1 MLTVNKNKKKSD
13 DFWATMPLD
22 DLAFGNAMDCDFTLR
37 AYHLL
42 KREMEEKHVHHVYNN
57 LLKDIQVILG
67 MVENLGI
74 QVDFDYLE
82 VLDQELQKELKALGE
97 KLQSLVPKG
106 HGEVNPNSTIE
117 MASVLFT
124 SDGFDL
130 RPTSFSEKTQMP
142 QISEEHLTS
151 VKEDTDN
158 QDAIN
163 FIETLLKYKYRAKQ
177 HKTYVKGV
185 QAALEY
191 NEDGRI
197 YSQYNFA
204 TVVTG
209 RLSCSTYSAGKK
221 KKGVSFHTLPR
232 ESDSDTINIR
242 KLMRADGDRAF
253 LAADFSQ
260 AELRVL
266 AQCCKDANLIEAF
279 NTGQDLH
286 RYTASLVFGKEPE
299 KVTKEERQIAKSVS
313 FLIVYGG
320 GPNKL
325 AQQIGKSISYC
336 KGIFAAYEQSFP
348 KVFKW
353 INQVHKMIRQ
363 NGYAVSLFG
372 RRRHLPNIKSPL
384 KKYQYRALRQGMNFV
399 IQSSASDLMLH
410 SIKRLHRYRDLTG
423 LDFDILAT
431 VHDSVEVQCDPKDI
445 EKVAT
450 LLKVVLT
457 MTDDLLPA
465 YGIDFVVPF
474 EVDVEVGTSFGHLTE
489 AQFSE
494 KGKLLNAQEIQS
506 FIEDAQNCNFN

>member
-1 MLTVNKNKKKSD
+1 MLTVTSNKPKD
-13 DFWATMPLD
+13 EDFWANMPLD

-37 AYHLL
+37 AYHVL
-42 KREMEEKHVHHVYNN
+42 RQEMKEKYVNFVYDN
-57 LLKDIQVILG
+57 LLKDILVILG
-67 MVENLGI
+67 MVENQGI
-74 QVDFDYLE
+74 KVDEDYLK
-82 VLDQELQKELKALGE
+82 VLDQQLQDELQTLLS
-97 KLQSLVPKG
+97 KLQDLSPT
-106 HGEVNPNSTIE
+106 ESINPNSTAE

-124 SDGFDL
+124 SEGYDL
-130 RPTSFSEKTQMP
+130 KPVMFSEKTQMP
-142 QISEEHLTS
+142 QISEEHLTEVLKS
-151 VKEDTDN
+151 TKN
-158 QDAIN
+158 KDATEFIN
-163 FIETLLKYKYRAKQ
+163 TLLKYKYRSKQ

-185 QAALEY
+185 EAALEY

-232 ESDSDTINIR
+232 ESENDAVNIR
-242 KLMRADGDRAF
+242 KLMRADGDKVF

-266 AQCCKDANLIEAF
+266 AQCCKDENLIEAF
-279 NTGQDLH
+279 NSGQDLH
-286 RYTASLVFGKEPE
+286 RYTASLVFGKKPE
-299 KVTKEERQIAKSVS
+299 DVTKEERQIAKSVS

-325 AQQIGKSISYC
+325 SQQIGKSITYC
-336 KGIFAAYEQSFP
+336 KGIFSAYEQSFP

-353 INQVHKMIRQ
+353 IESVHRMIRE

-372 RRRHLPNIKSPL
+372 RRRHLPNIKSPI
-384 KKYQYRALRQGMNFV
+384 KKYQHRALRQGMNFV

-431 VHDSVEVQCDPKDI
+431 VHDSVEVQCSKQDAD
-445 EKVAT
+445 KVAM
-450 LLKVVLT
+450 LLKVVLP
-457 MTDDLLPA
+457 MTEDFKPM
-465 YGIDFVVPF
+465 YGINFVVPF
-474 EVDVEVGTSFGHLTE
+474 EVDVEVGTSFGNLVE
-489 AQFSE
+489 AEFSE
-494 KGKLLNAQEIQS
+494 QGKLLNAKEIQS
-506 FIEDAQNCNFN
+506 FIEDAQNCNLN